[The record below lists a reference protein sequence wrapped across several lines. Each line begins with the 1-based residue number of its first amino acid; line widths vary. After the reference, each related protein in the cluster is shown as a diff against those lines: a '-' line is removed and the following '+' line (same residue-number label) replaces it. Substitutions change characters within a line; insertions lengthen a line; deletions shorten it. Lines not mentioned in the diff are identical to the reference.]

1 MTNEALEKGRL
12 VKNKTLY
19 AFSASNYWSSTE
31 YNSHNAW
38 NVNFSSG
45 GVFSNSKS
53 YSFVVRPVAAF

>member
-19 AFSASNYWSSTE
+19 AFSASTYWSSTE
-31 YNSHNAW
+31 YLNYSAW
-38 NVNFSSG
+38 RVAFSSG
-45 GVFSNSKS
+45 GVSSGHKF